1 MNIPKMMK
9 TAVLHTYHQP
19 LLIEEQPIPQP
30 GPGEVLI
37 RMANAP
43 INPSDLSS
51 LEGRYANP
59 KPLPNTPGMEGSG
72 TVVAAGGGLL
82 PRLWMGRRVACV
94 APSGTEGTWAEY
106 MVTKAQVCAPLNAT
120 ITFEQGAMMFVN
132 PLSAWAMLDMALS
145 EKHRAVV
152 STAAAS
158 ALGRMML
165 RLGQRMN
172 LPMINVVR
180 RQEQVDLLRSMGA
193 EHVLNSSEPDYE
205 ARLKTCCHELGA
217 TLAFDA
223 IAGSTT
229 FQLTEA
235 LPRGSKVVVY
245 GGLSQEPSLIDPRK
259 LIFEQKV
266 VTGFWLSAWQRDT
279 NLLKALRT
287 VNKVQKLLGSDL
299 KTAVSTRIPLAD
311 INQGVAEYQNNMT
324 KGKILLE
331 LNQGIES

>member
-1 MNIPKMMK
+1 MTVPKMMK
-9 TAVLHTYHQP
+9 TAVLHAYNQP
-19 LLIEEQPIPQP
+19 LTVEEQPIPQP

-37 RMANAP
+37 RMAHAP

-72 TVVAAGGGLL
+72 TVVAAGSGLL

-94 APSGTEGTWAEY
+94 APASTAGTWAEY
-106 MVTKAQVCAPLNAT
+106 MVTKAQVCAPLNANVT
-120 ITFEQGAMMFVN
+120 LKQGAMMFVN
-132 PLSAWAMLDMALS
+132 PLSAWAMMDMALS

-172 LPMINVVR
+172 LPMIHVVR
-180 RQEQVDLLRSMGA
+180 RQEQVDLLQDMGA

-205 ARLKTCCHELGA
+205 SRLKACCHDLGA

-229 FQLTEA
+229 FQLAEV
-235 LPRGSKVVVY
+235 LPRGGKVVVY
-245 GGLSQEPSLIDPRK
+245 GGLSQEPSKVDPRK

-266 VTGFWLSAWQRDT
+266 VSGFWLSAWQRDT
-279 NLLKALRT
+279 SLFKALRT

-299 KTAVSTRIPLAD
+299 KTAVSTHIPLID
-311 INQGVAEYQNNMT
+311 INHGVQHYRNNMT
-324 KGKILLE
+324 EGKVLLQLGE
-331 LNQGIES
+331 ENN